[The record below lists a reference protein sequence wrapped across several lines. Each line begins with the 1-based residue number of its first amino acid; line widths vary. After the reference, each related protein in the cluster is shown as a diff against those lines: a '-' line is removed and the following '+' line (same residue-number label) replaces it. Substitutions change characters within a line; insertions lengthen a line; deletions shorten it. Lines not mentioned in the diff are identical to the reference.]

1 MLRYNKFPTEKS
13 GHGYERKIY
22 VHDDKTTLC
31 YFCRNVGHMTSKC
44 RHLPKIGSSN
54 AFITN
59 KKGPKKIWVVMG
71 GLVGTGVALITQFFH
86 VKLHII
92 L

>member
-59 KKGPKKIWVVMG
+59 KKGPKKIWV
-71 GLVGTGVALITQFFH
+71 LKKKIIPVAMQPQQRHTNYAS
-86 VKLHII
+86 
-92 L
+92 